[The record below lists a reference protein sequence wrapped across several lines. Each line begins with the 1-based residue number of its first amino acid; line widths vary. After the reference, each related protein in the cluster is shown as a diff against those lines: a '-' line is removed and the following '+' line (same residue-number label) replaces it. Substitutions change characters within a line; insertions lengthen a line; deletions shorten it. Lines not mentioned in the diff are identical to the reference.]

1 MFIIG
6 ELLGDLAAFTRGVVL
21 SPVVILFD
29 FFDVVV
35 GDFLFHVE
43 VEGCLFLHL

>member
-6 ELLGDLAAFTRGVVL
+6 EFLGDLAAFARGVVL
-21 SPVVILFD
+21 FSVVILFD
-29 FFDVVV
+29 FFGVIV
-35 GDFLFHVE
+35 GGLLFHVE